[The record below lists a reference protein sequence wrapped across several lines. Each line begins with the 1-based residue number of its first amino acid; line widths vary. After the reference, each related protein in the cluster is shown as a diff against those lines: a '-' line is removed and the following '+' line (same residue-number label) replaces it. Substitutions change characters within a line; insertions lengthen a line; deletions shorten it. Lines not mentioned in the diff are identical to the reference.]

1 MDLQLQGKSALVT
14 GGSRGIGRAISQ
26 RLVEEGAKVA
36 ICARGAD
43 QLAQEVA
50 ELQAIGEAWGSA
62 CDVSDA
68 DSYKRWLEDACAAIG
83 EPDLLVA
90 NASALA
96 IGGEESDWES
106 SFQVDL
112 MGAVRAASLLVP
124 RMAERGGGSIVF
136 VSSVAAVERFVGP
149 TAYNALKAALITY
162 ASQLA
167 KEVGGQNIRVN
178 CVSPGA
184 IEFPGGVWDHA
195 RQESPDFYEATLKQQ
210 PMGRLGKVEEVAD
223 AVAFLLSDRASWIT
237 GENLIVDGGFTQR
250 VAF

>member
-1 MDLQLQGKSALVT
+1 MDLQLKGKSALVT
-14 GGSRGIGRAISQ
+14 GGSRGIGRAIAE
-26 RLVEEGAKVA
+26 RLVEEGVKVA
-36 ICARGAD
+36 ICARGPD
-43 QLAQEVA
+43 PLAEVVQDLRA
-50 ELQAIGEAWGSA
+50 SGEAWGA
-62 CDVSDA
+62 VCDVGDVNA
-68 DSYKRWLEDACAAIG
+68 YKRWLDDACAEIG

-96 IGGEESDWES
+96 LGGEESDWES

-112 MGAVRAASLLVP
+112 MGAVRAAGSVVP
-124 RMAERGGGSIVF
+124 RIAGRGGGAMVF

-167 KEVGGQNIRVN
+167 KEVGPQNIRVN

-184 IEFPGGVWDHA
+184 IEFPGGVWDHT
-195 RQESPDFYEATLKQQ
+195 RRESPDFYQATVNQQ
-210 PMGRLGKVEEVAD
+210 PMGRLGTAEEVAD
-223 AVAFLLSDRASWIT
+223 VVAFLLSDRASWIT
-237 GENLIVDGGFTQR
+237 GENVVVDGGYTQR

>member
-1 MDLQLQGKSALVT
+1 MDLQLRGKCALVT
-14 GGSRGIGRAISQ
+14 GGSRGIGRAIAQ

-36 ICARGAD
+36 ICARDAGP
-43 QLAQEVA
+43 LAKAVE
-50 ELQAIGEAWGSA
+50 ELRQFGDAWGAA

-68 DSYKRWLEDACAAIG
+68 DTYKRWLEDACAAIG
-83 EPDLLVA
+83 DPDLLVV

-96 IGGEESDWES
+96 LGGEESDWES

-112 MGAVRAASLLVP
+112 MGAVRAATMMVP
-124 RMAERGGGSIVF
+124 KMAERGGGSIVF

-149 TAYNALKAALITY
+149 TAYNALKAAMITY
-162 ASQLA
+162 GSQLA
-167 KEVGGQNIRVN
+167 KEVGSQNIRVN

-195 RQESPDFYEATLKQQ
+195 RKESPDFYQAMVERQ
-210 PMGRLGKVEEVAD
+210 PMGRLGTAEEVAD
-223 AVAFLLSDRASWIT
+223 VVAFLLSDRASWVS
-237 GENLIVDGGFTQR
+237 GENVVIDGGGSHR